1 MECNVHFSASSKA
14 WIWSSFNSSPSS
26 PPTCETTEVLRQ
38 DFSLLRIYHLVLIQL
53 SLKLSLPFRII
64 LVEMWSLVFWSTV
77 KYFELKMGRGFFH
90 SPLQDQAFSLPHLL
104 PASLC
109 WKPENWKIFCK
120 LEWKWIND
128 MRLLEDHLL
137 LFWEELVLLVS
148 NSILNII
155 HGPVVIS

>member
-1 MECNVHFSASSKA
+1 MGCNVHFSASSKA

-26 PPTCETTEVLRQ
+26 PPTCETVAVLGQ
-38 DFSLLRIYHLVLIQL
+38 DYSLLRIYHLVLIQL

-64 LVEMWSLVFWSTV
+64 LVEMWSLVFWPTV
-77 KYFELKMGRGFFH
+77 KYFELKIGRGFSTHLCKTKLFH
-90 SPLQDQAFSLPHLL
+90 CLICFLQVFAGSL
-104 PASLC
+104 
-109 WKPENWKIFCK
+109 KIEKCFCK

-148 NSILNII
+148 NSILNVI
-155 HGPVVIS
+155 HGPVVIL

>member
-1 MECNVHFSASSKA
+1 MGCNVHFSASSKA

-64 LVEMWSLVFWSTV
+64 LVEMWSLVFWPTV
-77 KYFELKMGRGFFH
+77 KYFELKIGRGFSTHLCKTKLFH
-90 SPLQDQAFSLPHLL
+90 CLICFLQVFAGSL
-104 PASLC
+104 
-109 WKPENWKIFCK
+109 KIEKCFCK